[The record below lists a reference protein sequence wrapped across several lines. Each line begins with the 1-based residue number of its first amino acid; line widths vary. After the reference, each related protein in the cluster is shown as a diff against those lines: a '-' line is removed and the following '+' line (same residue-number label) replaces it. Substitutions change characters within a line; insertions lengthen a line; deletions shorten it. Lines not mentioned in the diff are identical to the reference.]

1 MDFAIGWDFGRALM
15 WIVLLPLFGA
25 LINGISGR
33 YASRGLVRAV
43 AIGSVAGAFALAVA
57 CFVQLVALSGHGEE
71 GGEGATKLV
80 HVVYDW
86 FTVRVGDAVIPVRVA
101 LLMDHLSGV
110 MTLVITGIGLLIH
123 LYASSY
129 MEEDPSYARF
139 FTYLNLFT
147 ASMLILVL
155 ASNMPL
161 MFVGWEGVGL
171 CSYLLI
177 GFWWENPTYAAA
189 GKKAFIVNRI
199 GDFGVLLGMFLLVAT
214 TASFEFAEINAN
226 ASSLVVPLKLDSTHS
241 IAFLTTGTAAC
252 LFLFLGCAGK
262 SAQLPLYVWLP
273 DAMAGPT
280 PVSALI
286 HAATMVTAGVY
297 LVVRLSGVFLMSPTA
312 MAFIAVVGASTALFA
327 ASIALVQNQMKKI
340 LAYSTVSQLG
350 FMFAGVGVGAFAGGF
365 FHVFTHAFFKACLFL
380 GAGSVMHAVHAHGD
394 ADLRELGGMKKF
406 MPTTRW
412 TFLLSCLAI
421 AGFPLTSG
429 FFSKDDILLGAA
441 FIGTGP
447 WAEYPSWVG
456 WLVFVM
462 LAAAAFMTAFY
473 MFRLYFLAFEGEF
486 RGGGA
491 HAHGDHGHGDH
502 DHGAHGDDGHGAHGH
517 SEPHESPWA
526 MTLPLVVLAV
536 FAAVVGFLGLPHW
549 LGLPNV
555 WEHWLEPSIARLPL
569 AEGAHVSVGI
579 GATAMGVGTL
589 VGLGGIGLAYTWY
602 VREDGSTP
610 ARIAASMPRFHALL
624 MDKWRVDELY
634 ALVFIRPM
642 AWLARFAANFDKLF
656 IDGLL
661 TKLTSSLA
669 LAAGWLVTRFQTGAL
684 PAYGAVMVV
693 GLAGIVWWFVVP
705 HPGLEHAVRGS
716 QVKLQAASGL
726 GYEYRFD
733 TNDDGDFETSWSTER
748 EVEGNYE
755 PRDFRAGAFVLTT
768 LRPGQRDR
776 EVVLH
781 EGEFFAFEAAD
792 LGPDWMREPEPGP
805 NGAPV
810 AAPNDIVPAIAWRIP
825 VRDIF
830 LPFAPRGGAA
840 HEATREEAETIAER
854 IASGEGAVD
863 IARARAT
870 NDEERSRL
878 GALPAEDGV
887 DGHVKL
893 DDGTEVHFEHGAR
906 VAVAETSRGVHV
918 VAFDPGEAL
927 LRPNGA
933 RVRVRGADVTEP
945 ETRLRP
951 GEVAQVGNALVRV
964 AAVVHAKVEVR
975 NAFGY
980 TVDDTIEV
988 VVQPE
993 RPASEARADA
1003 AGGAR

>member
-1 MDFAIGWDFGRALM
+1 MDFAFGWDFGRALM
-15 WIVLLPLFGA
+15 WIVLLPLLGA
-25 LINGISGR
+25 LVNGISGR
-33 YASRGLVRAV
+33 YASRGLVRAI
-43 AIGSVAGAFALAVA
+43 AIGSVGLSFALALA
-57 CFVQLVALSGHGEE
+57 CFAKLVSLSGHAAADGEVE
-71 GGEGATKLV
+71 ATTKLV
-80 HVVYDW
+80 NVVYDW
-86 FTVRVGDAVIPVRVA
+86 FSVRVGDAVIPVRVA
-101 LLMDHLSGV
+101 LLMDHLSAV

-226 ASSLVVPLKLDSTHS
+226 ASSLAIPLKLDQTHT

-297 LVVRLSGVFLMSPTA
+297 LVVRLSGVFLMSPGA
-312 MAFIAVVGASTALFA
+312 MAFIALVGATTALFA

-406 MPTTRW
+406 MPVTRW
-412 TFLLSCLAI
+412 TFLLSCFAI

-447 WAEYPSWVG
+447 WADYPRWVG
-456 WLVFVM
+456 WVVFAM
-462 LAAAAFMTAFY
+462 LAVAAFMTAFY

-486 RGGGA
+486 RGGQGHA
-491 HAHGDHGHGDH
+491 DHAHGHDDHGH
-502 DHGAHGDDGHGAHGH
+502 A
-517 SEPHESPWA
+517 EPHESPWA
-526 MTLPLVVLAV
+526 MTLPLVVLAAGAG
-536 FAAVVGFLGLPHW
+536 FVGFLGLPHW

-569 AEGAHVSVGI
+569 AEGAHVSAAI

-589 VGLGGIGLAYTWY
+589 VGLGGIGLAYVWY
-602 VREDGSTP
+602 VKEDGSTP
-610 ARIAASMPRFHALL
+610 ARIAASLPRLQALL

-634 ALVFIRPM
+634 ALVLIRPM

-656 IDGLL
+656 IDTLL
-661 TKLTSSLA
+661 TKATSSLA
-669 LAAGWLVTRFQTGAL
+669 LAAGWLVTRVQTGAVSM
-684 PAYGAVMVV
+684 YGAVMVV

-705 HPGLEHAVRGS
+705 HPGLQHVVRGT

-733 TNDDGDFETSWSTER
+733 TNADGEFETPWSAER
-748 EVEGNYE
+748 AVDGNYQ
-755 PRDFRAGAFVLTT
+755 PSDFRGGAIVLTT

-776 EVVLH
+776 EIVLH
-781 EGEFFAFEAAD
+781 GGEPHAFDAAD
-792 LGPDWMREPEPGP
+792 LGPDWVRGP
-805 NGAPV
+805 AADGAAAAAGGTAPV
-810 AAPNDIVPAIAWRIP
+810 DDTVPAIRWTVP
-825 VRDIF
+825 VRDLF
-830 LPFAPRGGAA
+830 LPFAPRGGLA
-840 HEATREEAETIAER
+840 HSATLEEAESLAER
-854 IASGEGAVD
+854 IASGESTVE

-870 NDEERSRL
+870 NDEERTRL
-878 GALPAEDGV
+878 GAMAGEDGV

-893 DDGTEVHFEHGAR
+893 ADGTDVHFERGAR
-906 VAVAETSRGVHV
+906 VAVAETARGVHV
-918 VAFDPGEAL
+918 VALDSGEAI

-933 RVRVRGADVTEP
+933 RVRVRGAEVTEP

-964 AAVVHAKVEVR
+964 AAVVSATVEVR

-980 TVDDTIEV
+980 TVDDTVDV

-993 RPASEARADA
+993 RPATEARADA
-1003 AGGAR
+1003 PGGAR